1 MDENQNQTP
10 ATTNRVDFNSE
21 GVLDSILNFY
31 MNIVRNGLTAVIP
44 YAEYLVA
51 VLGIID
57 LATSWWLYD
66 GEMKFNVLIQKVLK
80 ISFLFCIV
88 MNWHGFM
95 TTLGNSFAFIGYV
108 AGGHSATEAL
118 ATIQGHDQ
126 SNQFLSPSKIIDL
139 SDTVVQPLYNA
150 VSSSS
155 YSIGSIF
162 LLAICWLMIK
172 VGFIFIAVQVLLTQ
186 IEFSVFTILSV
197 VLLPFNAFKHTEF
210 LSKRCIS
217 GVFSF
222 GIKLM
227 VVMFLCGLIGS
238 LSDSMNSVITE
249 TGKDGKIEA
258 APKIMKAALA
268 YFTVGYLTWKLPNLI
283 SSMMSGEPSMGNDM
297 TPGKMIG
304 GVAGAAVGAYR
315 GAGKMAKG
323 YGKARAMWQ
332 ATGAGAAMAAATA
345 GLADAAGGGSSNN
358 NFPKQNSDKKD
369 SGDGKDSG
377 KGGESE
383 GAEVQAASTSSGS
396 NILPGINY
404 SSSSEEASTP
414 VEKGGE
420 QFKGVA
426 QTAKDNAKSFAKGA
440 ASFAG
445 DAAKG
450 AGKAAYEGFLAQ
462 AVSSGIMSQ
471 GEANADREKMAG
483 RMQKVGN
490 KANQVKADVQSSYSG
505 MKQGVQAARSVASD
519 FASSTSSA
527 VKGAV
532 ASKVNAAYGA
542 VTTANQREQLSRLG
556 NFTKGVAGHTKR
568 FAALAGKMAL
578 ANNHIAQSYME
589 GARSATVSIGDINR
603 LNYTRQTHNYVQS
616 TGTASR
622 GRLGNQINELSHNE

>member
-1 MDENQNQTP
+1 MDENQTP
-10 ATTNRVDFNSE
+10 ATPELTNKVDFNSD
-21 GVLDSILNFY
+21 GVLDGILQFY
-31 MNIVRNGLTAVIP
+31 IKIVKNGLIAVIP
-44 YAEYLVA
+44 YAEYLIA
-51 VLGIID
+51 ILGVID

-80 ISFLFCIV
+80 ISFLFFLV
-88 MNWHGFM
+88 VNWHPLM
-95 TTLGNSFAFIGYV
+95 KMIGNSFGFIGYV
-108 AGGHSATEAL
+108 AGGHKPAEAL
-118 ATIQGHDQ
+118 AILDAKGQTDT
-126 SNQFLSPSKIIDL
+126 FLSPSKIIDM
-139 SDTVVQPLYNA
+139 SDTVLKPLYEA
-150 VSSSS
+150 IDKAG
-155 YSIGSIF
+155 YSIGSLF
-162 LLAICWLMIK
+162 MLAICWLLIK
-172 VGFIFIAVQVLLTQ
+172 IGFIFIAVQVVLTN

-197 VLLPFNAFKHTEF
+197 ILMPFGVLKYTKTF
-210 LSKRCIS
+210 SDRCFS

-222 GIKLM
+222 GVKLM

-238 LSDSMNSVITE
+238 TADSMKAVMAE
-249 TGKDGKIEA
+249 TSKGGYIEA
-258 APKIMKAALA
+258 APKVMKAALA
-268 YFTVGYLTWKLPNLI
+268 YFTIGYLTWKLPNLI
-283 SSMMSGEPSMGNDM
+283 SSMMSGQPSMGNDM
-297 TPGKMIG
+297 TPGKMIS
-304 GVAGAAVGAYR
+304 GVAGAAAGAYH
-315 GAGKMAKG
+315 GAGKVAKG

-345 GLADAAGGGSSNN
+345 AITTGDGSSNN
-358 NFPKQNSDKKD
+358 SFQKQNSDKKE
-369 SGDGKDSG
+369 SGNGKDSG
-377 KGGESE
+377 KGEVSE

-404 SSSSEEASTP
+404 SSSSEAASTP

-462 AVSSGIMSQ
+462 AVSQGIMSQ
-471 GEANADREKMAG
+471 DEANADRKKMAG

-490 KANQVKADVQSSYSG
+490 KANQVKADVQASYSG
-505 MKQGVQAARSVASD
+505 MKQGAQLVKGLAGD

-578 ANNHIAQSYME
+578 ANNHITQSYME

-603 LNYTRQTHNYVQS
+603 VNYTRSTHNYVNQL
-616 TGTASR
+616 GTASR
-622 GRLGNQINELSHNE
+622 SRLGNQLNEDSHNE